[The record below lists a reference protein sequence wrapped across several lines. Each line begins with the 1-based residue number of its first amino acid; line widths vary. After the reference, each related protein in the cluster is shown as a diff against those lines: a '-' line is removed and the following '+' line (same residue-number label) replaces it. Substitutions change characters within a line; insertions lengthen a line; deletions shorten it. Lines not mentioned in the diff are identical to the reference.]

1 MVLRQ
6 QNILKK
12 EVITS
17 INPEVD
23 QKSSSSINKI
33 NKEISVE
40 NKENKENFDNLDFS
54 FHK

>member
-23 QKSSSSINKI
+23 QKSSVNKI
-33 NKEISVE
+33 NIENSVE